1 MRDRRARCAFL
12 ALILALPPI
21 IDAAASGGPRWAGGP
36 ARSFLRPGPG
46 PGPAWRGPSA
56 AAMPITGQVEL
67 LIVAGLMYA
76 GVQRRR
82 LLAGGLGPAGHA

>member
-36 ARSFLRPGPG
+36 ARSFLR